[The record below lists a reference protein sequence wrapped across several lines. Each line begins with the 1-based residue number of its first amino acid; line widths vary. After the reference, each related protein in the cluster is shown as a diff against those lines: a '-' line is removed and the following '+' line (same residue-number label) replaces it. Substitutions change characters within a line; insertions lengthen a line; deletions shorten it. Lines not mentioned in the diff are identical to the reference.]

1 MRDTTRDIK
10 KKGSIKNKPYSMI
23 HTSIQ
28 QQRLIELPVYGNG
41 SQVFQFRNYFNFI
54 IILSGQIPIATRIL
68 KDYDVRA
75 CKQEQAKVNI

>member
-10 KKGSIKNKPYSMI
+10 KDGSIKNKPYIMI
-23 HTSIQ
+23 HTSIE
-28 QQRLIELPVYGNG
+28 QQRLIELPVIGMDRKSSNI
-41 SQVFQFRNYFNFI
+41 RNYFNFI
-54 IILSGQIPIATRIL
+54 IILSGQIPIATRIS